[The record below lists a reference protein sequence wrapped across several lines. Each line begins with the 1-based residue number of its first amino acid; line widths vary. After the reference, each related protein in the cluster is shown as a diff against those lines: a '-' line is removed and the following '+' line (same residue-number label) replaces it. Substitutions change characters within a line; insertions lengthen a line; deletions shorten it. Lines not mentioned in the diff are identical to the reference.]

1 MFTLDTQYT
10 CVFVGLKKGVEKTVN
25 TIVEVIQRVKD
36 AVLQTFGIVPNACF
50 VSSEVTPW
58 ARASKLQLLLA
69 VLVMEYSKSFNCAL
83 SFKLT
88 VRWTCMARDHG
99 VVVPNFV

>member
-1 MFTLDTQYT
+1 MLILYFNINFTLDTQCT

-25 TIVEVIQRVKD
+25 TIVEVIQKVKD
-36 AVLQTFGIVPNACF
+36 AVLQTFGNDVVPNDCF
-50 VSSEVTPW
+50 VSSEVIPC

-88 VRWTCMARDHG
+88 VR
-99 VVVPNFV
+99 